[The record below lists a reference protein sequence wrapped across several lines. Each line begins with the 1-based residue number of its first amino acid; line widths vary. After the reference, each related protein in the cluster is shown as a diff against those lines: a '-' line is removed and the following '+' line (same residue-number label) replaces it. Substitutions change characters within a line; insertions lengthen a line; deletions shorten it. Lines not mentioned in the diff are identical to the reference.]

1 MAFGTPYGLWI
12 GSRDGSTQPQLVL
25 PNVNVQKMAVL
36 NDKIITQVHDNKQHM
51 LIAYDIKP
59 LIESQHVDW
68 CMIKRSSVI
77 CFAIG
82 QIRNQPVIVYLTRR
96 LQTTWLVII
105 VQNEKPCTR
114 NHWYKKYRTEY
125 LVSIKEP
132 NDIQIMYDAV
142 IVRSER
148 YGVER
153 VDIFKDPST
162 ILNSMTHWVYL
173 GMNTGLITY
182 KDRGIVCDHQHA
194 YSVSLF
200 ESGGALVKIK
210 FECQLQQVAIVYP
223 YLVAFSPNV
232 IEIRDI
238 ETVSSGSTSYNGHII
253 NTRLRSFSHFTRL
266 NWFKPSE
273 VNASGSSLPQM
284 TIVSRCT
291 TQWLIQQIPE

>member
-1 MAFGTPYGLWI
+1 MIAYFDKHIGFHSNLVAFGTPYGLWI

-25 PNVNVQKMAVL
+25 PNVNVQKIAVM
-36 NDKIITQVHDNKQHM
+36 NDKIIAQVHKNKQQM
-51 LIAYDIKP
+51 LIAYDVPP
-59 LIESQHVDW
+59 LIKSQHVDW

-82 QIRNQPVIVYLTRR
+82 QIRNQPVIVYLTKR

-132 NDIQIMYDAV
+132 SDIQIMYDAV
-142 IVRSER
+142 FVRSER

-153 VDIFKDPST
+153 VDIFSDPSAL
-162 ILNSMTHWVYL
+162 LNSVTHWVYL
-173 GMNTGLITY
+173 GLNTGLITC
-182 KDRGIVCDHQHA
+182 KDRGIVCDQQHA

-210 FECQLQQVAIVYP
+210 FECQIQQVAIVYP
-223 YLVAFSPNV
+223 YLIAFSPNV
-232 IEIRDI
+232 IEVRNV
-238 ETVSSGSTSYNGHII
+238 ETVSILAII
-253 NTRLRSFSHFTRL
+253 GDFATY
-266 NWFKPSE
+266 
-273 VNASGSSLPQM
+273 
-284 TIVSRCT
+284 
-291 TQWLIQQIPE
+291 